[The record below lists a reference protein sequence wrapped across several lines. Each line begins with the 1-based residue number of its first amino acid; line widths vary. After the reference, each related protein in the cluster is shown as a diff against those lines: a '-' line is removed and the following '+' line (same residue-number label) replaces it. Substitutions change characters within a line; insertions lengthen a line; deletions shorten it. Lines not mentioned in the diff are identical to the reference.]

1 MESKENVRVT
11 PNSIE
16 AEQSVI
22 GAIFVDCDALITVSG
37 ILRPEDF
44 HHPVYRHIYE
54 AMLEMSDEGMSIDPV
69 TLQDRL
75 KNKNYPEDT
84 YSFERLRELSMAVPS
99 SVRVAEYAGIVK
111 EKALL
116 RNLIKT
122 ADNIINDCYD
132 QTKATDVI
140 LGDAEMELLE
150 LLKKREKKTGTH
162 ISRALEKVVDNV
174 NEAYKNKGALTG
186 VPTGFSELD
195 ECLNGL
201 QPSDLIVVA
210 ARPSMGKTAFVL
222 NIAEYAA
229 LHKGVGVAFFSLEMS
244 ATQLALRLL
253 SMESQVGA
261 KKLRKGNL
269 SGDDWEHIVDGVDL
283 LGDANIIID
292 DAQGMNI
299 SKLRSR
305 CRKYKMEENVGLVI
319 IDYIQLME
327 GSGRRAAE
335 SRLNEISEISRGL
348 KMLARELD
356 VPVVALSQLSR
367 APEQRPDHRPIM
379 SDIRESGAIEQ
390 DADVIMFLYRDEY
403 YNKDTDKKNV
413 AELNVAK
420 NRQGEIKKIDLA
432 WISGQTRFY
441 DLDRQYSGADV
452 PVQ

>member
-1 MESKENVRVT
+1 MEAKENIRVM
-11 PNSIE
+11 PSSIE

-22 GAIFVDCDALITVSG
+22 GAVFVDRDALITVSG

-44 HHPVYRHIYE
+44 HHAVYRHIYE
-54 AMLEMSDEGMSIDPV
+54 AMLEMNEKGQSIDPV
-69 TLQDRL
+69 TLQDNLRQ
-75 KNKNYPEDT
+75 KNFPEDM
-84 YSFERLRELSMAVPS
+84 YSFERLRDLSMAVPS

-116 RNLIKT
+116 RSLIKT
-122 ADNIINDCYD
+122 ADTIINDCYD
-132 QTKATDVI
+132 QAKATDII
-140 LGDAEMELLE
+140 LTDAEKELLE
-150 LLKKREKKTGTH
+150 LLKKRESSTGTT
-162 ISRALEKVVDNV
+162 IDQALEEVVDNV

-222 NIAEYAA
+222 NIAEHAA
-229 LHKGVGVAFFSLEMS
+229 LKKGVGVAFFSLEMS
-244 ATQLALRLL
+244 AVQLATRLL
-253 SMESQVGA
+253 AMESGVNA
-261 KKLRKGNL
+261 KKLRNGSL
-269 SGDDWEHIVDGVDL
+269 SGDDWEHIVDGVDV
-283 LGDANIIID
+283 LGSANLIID

-305 CRKYKMEENVGLVI
+305 CRKYKMEENIGLVI

-327 GSGRRAAE
+327 GSGKRAGE
-335 SRLNEISEISRGL
+335 SRLSEISEISRGL

-367 APEQRPDHRPIM
+367 APEQRPDHRPVM
-379 SDIRESGAIEQ
+379 SDIRESGSIEQ

-413 AELNVAK
+413 AEVNVAK
-420 NRQGEIKKIDLA
+420 HRQGEIKKIELA
-432 WISGQTRFY
+432 WIPGQTRFY
-441 DLDRQYSGADV
+441 DLDKQYSQSAESD
-452 PVQ
+452 